1 MIDTSEAKKLFN
13 YGREYFHPFRYEKCF
28 MKTML
33 IAFNPPMFTL
43 SPSLI
48 LTKVHLQKV
57 K

>member
-1 MIDTSEAKKLFN
+1 MAGNICQ
-13 YGREYFHPFRYEKCF
+13 KCF

-48 LTKVHLQKV
+48 LTKVHLQTEGEAIKV
-57 K
+57 SFTKNRED